1 MKSNRPLI
9 LISNDDG
16 YHAPGIKKLVDIVR
30 PLADVLVVQD
40 PKVHVPDIPVPSPRL
55 IIYDSSRATTWA
67 KPQCGHVP
75 ARLSTA

>member
-16 YHAPGIKKLVDIVR
+16 YHSPGIKKLVDIVS
-30 PLADVLVVQD
+30 PLADVLV
-40 PKVHVPDIPVPSPRL
+40 DIPVPSPRL
-55 IIYDSSRATTWA
+55 IIYDSSRATTWGT
-67 KPQCGHVP
+67 PQCGHVP